1 MNANQMIIKMVLDR
15 WYGALKNCSSL
26 IQTITD
32 EQLSN
37 EVAQG
42 KNRGIYLLG
51 HLIAVHDDML
61 ALLDMGEKLY
71 PELNVPFIKSADKAT
86 EEIPSATTLKENWFK
101 QCEVIQQKFEAL
113 QAEQWLEKHT
123 AVTAE
128 NFIQEPHRNKLN
140 IVITRTTHLA
150 YHTGQ
155 LALLK

>member
-101 QCEVIQQKFEAL
+101 QCEVLQKNLKPYKQSNGLKSIQLLPLKISS
-113 QAEQWLEKHT
+113 KNH
-123 AVTAE
+123 
-128 NFIQEPHRNKLN
+128 
-140 IVITRTTHLA
+140 IVIN
-150 YHTGQ
+150 
-155 LALLK
+155 